1 MHRMST
7 QSRKPD
13 LKLVQTP
20 KFDPNQVPPHD
31 EPRELAL
38 LGAILTNP
46 RVIELVLDLVT
57 PDDFYDKPRG
67 VIFEAMLQ
75 VHKSGETVS
84 RTSVTSWL
92 IDRSLIAQVGGPMA
106 IARLATE
113 VPASG
118 QAVEHARKIALKAKR
133 RAFIL
138 DCYTAA
144 AEGYGDVGDESEW
157 LDRQTKRLRRHAE
170 KLQPS
175 NAISLRKSLEV
186 FFQKLNRV
194 VNNQSGV
201 AGYSTGLQNLDKL
214 TAGWHGGHITLV
226 SGKTSAG
233 KSAFAGCQALNVAK
247 APQLEVVELDG
258 HRVDITVPIGVA
270 IFTLEMEHD
279 EQSQRLCCGLA
290 RVNWN
295 LLQIGEVGPF
305 DLQRLAGA
313 SDELSQLPI
322 VIDDDHDLTM
332 SRLEAKLARIEA
344 MFAAMGVRLGLVV
357 IDYFQLIDVRGEGDK
372 NSTRAERFS
381 EAGRRLKNFASRF
394 KARPKAL
401 PIVNGQVVDAGYLE
415 PSRVAFCVLVQLNK
429 EGDVRECNA
438 LEMHAPNHWL
448 IETPT
453 EDPEGPGLT
462 TIAKIVLKKQRGGK
476 KNSVATCFRHDAYTL
491 FTDEER

>member
-1 MHRMST
+1 MNTSA
-7 QSRKPD
+7 RKTD
-13 LKLVQTP
+13 LKLVQAP

-31 EPRELAL
+31 EHRELAL
-38 LGAILTNP
+38 LGAIFTNS

-57 PDDFYDKPRG
+57 PEEFYDKSRG

-84 RTSVTSWL
+84 RAAVMSWL
-92 IDRSLIAQVGGPMA
+92 KDRNLLEQVGGPMA
-106 IARLATE
+106 IARLASE
-113 VPASG
+113 VPVSG

-138 DCYTAA
+138 DCYAAA
-144 AEGYGDVGDESEW
+144 AEGYGDVGDEGDW
-157 LDRQTKRLRRHAE
+157 LDQKTKALRKHAE

-194 VNNQSGV
+194 VSNRSGV
-201 AGYSTGLQNLDKL
+201 AGYSTGLQNLDRL

-233 KSAFAGCQALNVAK
+233 KSAFSGCQALNVARV
-247 APQLEVVELDG
+247 PQAEVIEFAG
-258 HRVDITVPIGVA
+258 QRVDVTVPIGVA
-270 IFTLEMEHD
+270 IFTLEMLHD

-332 SRLEAKLARIEA
+332 NRLEAKLARIEA
-344 MFAAMGVRLGLVV
+344 MFAAMGVRLGLVI
-357 IDYFQLIDVRGEGDK
+357 IDYFQLVDVRGEGDK

-381 EAGRRLKNFASRF
+381 EAGRRLKNFAARF

-401 PIVNGQVVDAGYLE
+401 PIINGQVVDAGYLE
-415 PSRVAFCVLVQLNK
+415 PSLVAFCVLVQLNK

-448 IETPT
+448 IEAPT
-453 EDPEGPGLT
+453 EEPEGPGAT
-462 TIAKIVLKKQRGGK
+462 TVAKIVLKKQRGGK

-491 FTDEER
+491 FSDDER

>member
-1 MHRMST
+1 MNTS
-7 QSRKPD
+7 SRKPY
-13 LKLVQTP
+13 LKPVSTP

-67 VIFEAMLQ
+67 VIFDAMLQ
-75 VHKSGETVS
+75 VHKAGETVS
-84 RTSVTSWL
+84 RTTVMSWL
-92 IDRSLIAQVGGPMA
+92 KDRNLLEQVGGPMA
-106 IARLATE
+106 IGRLATE

-138 DCYTAA
+138 DCYAAA
-144 AEGYGDVGDESEW
+144 AEAYGDVGDEAEW
-157 LDRQTKRLRRHAE
+157 LDRQTKQLRKHAE
-170 KLQPS
+170 RLQPS
-175 NAISLRKSLEV
+175 NAISLRKSLET
-186 FFQKLNRV
+186 FFQQINRL
-194 VNNQSGV
+194 VNKSGGI
-201 AGYSTGLQNLDKL
+201 AGYSTGLRDLDKL
-214 TAGWHGGHITLV
+214 TAGWHGGHVTLV

-233 KSAFAGCQALNVAK
+233 KSAFAGGQALNVARN
-247 APQLEVVELDG
+247 PQIEVIDFNG
-258 HRVDITVPIGVA
+258 QQIDITVPIGAA
-270 IFTLEMEHD
+270 IFTLEMKHW

-290 RVNWN
+290 RVNYN
-295 LLQIGEVGPF
+295 LLEIGEVGPLE
-305 DLQRLAGA
+305 LQRLAGA

-332 SRLEAKLARIEA
+332 NRLEAKLARIEA

-372 NSTRAERFS
+372 NSSRAERFS
-381 EAGRRLKNFASRF
+381 EAGRRLKNFVDRF
-394 KARPKAL
+394 KAKPKAL
-401 PIVNGQVVDAGYLE
+401 PIINGQVVDAGYLD
-415 PSRVAFCVLVQLNK
+415 PSHVAFCVLVQLNK

-448 IETPT
+448 IEAPT
-453 EDPEGPGLT
+453 EEPEGPGLT
-462 TIAKIVLKKQRGGK
+462 TTAKIVLKKQRGGK
-476 KNSVATCFRHDAYTL
+476 KNSVATCFRHEAYTL
-491 FTDEER
+491 FSDER